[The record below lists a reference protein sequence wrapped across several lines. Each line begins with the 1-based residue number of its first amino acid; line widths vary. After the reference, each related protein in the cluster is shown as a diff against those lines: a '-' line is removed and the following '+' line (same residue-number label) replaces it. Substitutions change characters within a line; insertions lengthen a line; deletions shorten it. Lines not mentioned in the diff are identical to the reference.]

1 MGMVFWGENILEEKP
16 EFGPVF
22 GTKPRGRL
30 LSAAANLF
38 SKNGINATGI
48 DCVIKEAGTAKTTL
62 YTAFGSKEGL
72 IVAVL
77 EAESQA
83 WLDWFAR
90 EVDGVNGSSRDK
102 LAATF
107 DVLHK
112 WFSHEQFYGCPLFN
126 AMAESPS
133 SSYKIRELA
142 FNHRAVLERRFKI
155 LAIDCGVK
163 NADRLVRELMILL
176 DGAIISACIRRDPNA
191 ATSAATAFATILHK
205 EVNTIRPNCEA
216 ESMSF
221 VKMAVE

>member
-1 MGMVFWGENILEEKP
+1 MVFWGENILEEKP
-16 EFGPVF
+16 EFVPIF
-22 GTKPRGRL
+22 GMNPRGRL

-38 SKNGINATGI
+38 SKDGINATGI
-48 DCVIKEAGTAKTTL
+48 DCVIKKAGTAKTTL
-62 YTAFGSKEGL
+62 YSAFGSKEGL

-90 EVDGVNGSSRDK
+90 EVDGIKGSSYDK

-112 WFSHEQFYGCPLFN
+112 WFAHEQFYGCPLFN

-133 SSYKIRELA
+133 SSFKIRELA
-142 FNHRAVLERRFKI
+142 FNHRSVLELRFKA

-163 NADRLVRELMILL
+163 NTDRLVRELMILF
-176 DGAIISACIRRDPNA
+176 DGAIISACIRKDPNA
-191 ATSAATAFATILHK
+191 AKSAATAFATILDK
-205 EVNTIRPNCEA
+205 ETNAILPKCEA
-216 ESMSF
+216 ESMKF
-221 VKMAVE
+221 AKMAVE